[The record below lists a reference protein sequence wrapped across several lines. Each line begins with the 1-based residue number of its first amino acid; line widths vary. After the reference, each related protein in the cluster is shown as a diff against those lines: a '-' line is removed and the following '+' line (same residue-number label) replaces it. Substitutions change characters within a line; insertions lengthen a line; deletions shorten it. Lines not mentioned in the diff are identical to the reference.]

1 MALVFPVNRH
11 ANTKVIE
18 VPPTILHRA
27 LGVMAISLSRG
38 ADKMDTQSV
47 IALSS
52 ITIRCSGLWSAR
64 TSLRS
69 LHKPFLSG
77 EGCGRCRSLLLCKSV
92 PGIRLIEFCLFFVIK
107 LFIKL
112 SRNRIAVSVFGLHR
126 SLPHVIENKNSIIL
140 KNKIQKLKAI
150 EIP

>member
-38 ADKMDTQSV
+38 ADKMNTQSV
-47 IALSS
+47 IALFS
-52 ITIRCSGLWSAR
+52 ITIRRSGLWSAR

-69 LHKPFLSG
+69 LHKPFLWFKVYRLEYRRFSFSIFFLSFIFIIHHFFIFSFSTSHTSG
-77 EGCGRCRSLLLCKSV
+77 GGALHY
-92 PGIRLIEFCLFFVIK
+92 
-107 LFIKL
+107 L
-112 SRNRIAVSVFGLHR
+112 SFT
-126 SLPHVIENKNSIIL
+126 L
-140 KNKIQKLKAI
+140 KEMQT
-150 EIP
+150 

>member
-47 IALSS
+47 IALFS
-52 ITIRCSGLWSAR
+52 ITIRRSGLWSAR

-77 EGCGRCRSLLLCKSV
+77 GGCGRFRSLLLCKSV
-92 PGIRLIEFCLFFVIK
+92 PGIRQIEFLF
-107 LFIKL
+107 
-112 SRNRIAVSVFGLHR
+112 VFRDKMFH
-126 SLPHVIENKNSIIL
+126 
-140 KNKIQKLKAI
+140 
-150 EIP
+150 